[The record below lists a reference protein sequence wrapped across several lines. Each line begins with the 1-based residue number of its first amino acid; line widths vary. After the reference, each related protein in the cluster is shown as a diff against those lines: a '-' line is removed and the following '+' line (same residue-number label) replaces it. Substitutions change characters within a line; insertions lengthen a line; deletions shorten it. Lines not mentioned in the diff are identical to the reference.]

1 VAHVYWGIVGT
12 SYRFGG
18 DQVKELADLAV
29 NYGLAV
35 LVVVYFLFRD
45 YKFNIRLV
53 ESLQAIK
60 DAIIETKKE

>member
-1 VAHVYWGIVGT
+1 M
-12 SYRFGG
+12 
-18 DQVKELADLAV
+18 KELADLAV

>member
-1 VAHVYWGIVGT
+1 MAHVYRGSVGIFN
-12 SYRFGG
+12 RFGG

-35 LVVVYFLFRD
+35 LIVVYFLFRD
-45 YKFNIRLV
+45 YKFNIKLV